1 MSKTHTETIT
11 CPECG
16 KQAEFTVWDSIN
28 TTLEPEMRE
37 RVKSGE
43 LFRWSCPK
51 CGCKVNVNFAT
62 LYHDMKQKI
71 MIYYVPGN
79 PEEVI
84 PYMKSAM
91 NHVMEGE
98 EAGQYY
104 KRVVGSPNQLREK
117 LMILEAGLDDRNI
130 ELMKLF
136 ASTRVKLQDKGF
148 ELAEMLFD
156 RAKNGANYFA
166 LRLKNGTWQEMEFDQ
181 ALYQNVAKVFEAYV
195 KNSDAVSVNF
205 DWAVSVMQRQ
215 RR

>member
-1 MSKTHTETIT
+1 MSKMHTETIV

-16 KQAEFTVWDSIN
+16 EKAEFTVWDSIN
-28 TTLEPEMRE
+28 TSLNPEL
-37 RVKSGE
+37 VDKVITGE
-43 LFRWSCPK
+43 LFRWSCSK
-51 CGCKVNVNFAT
+51 CGCKMNVNFAT
-62 LYHDMKQKI
+62 LYHDEERKI

-84 PYMKSAM
+84 PYMKNAM
-91 NHVMEGE
+91 NQITDGQ
-98 EAGQYY
+98 EAGKYY

-117 LMILEAGLDDRNI
+117 LMIMEAGFDDRNI

-166 LRLKNGTWQEMEFDQ
+166 LRLKNGTWQQMEFDQ

-205 DWAVSVMQRQ
+205 DWAVSIMQRQ